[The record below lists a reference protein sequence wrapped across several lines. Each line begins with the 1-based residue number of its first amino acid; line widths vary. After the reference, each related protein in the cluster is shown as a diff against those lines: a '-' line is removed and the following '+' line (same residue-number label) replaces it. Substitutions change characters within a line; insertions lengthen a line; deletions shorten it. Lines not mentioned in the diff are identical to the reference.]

1 MPPVEGAES
10 ASLGRSIHVGAL
22 GGGVVVSA
30 LVVDGRSLVALLLD
44 GMESISNYLWR
55 VERRW
60 SCCKV
65 GL

>member
-30 LVVDGRSLVALLLD
+30 LVVDGRSLVALPSD
-44 GMESISNYLWR
+44 GLKSIRNRL
-55 VERRW
+55 
-60 SCCKV
+60 
-65 GL
+65 